1 MVDAVQWKGNNKTEV
16 YEFFD
21 RYATPRKK
29 VGNQIQYKDYA
40 GEIATTYLNG
50 FMVWDEK
57 YQKIINY
64 SEELFKQYFQELKEE
79 LQMYTKQDIEKWRKK
94 LDFRIT
100 DSKSEY
106 HHHHIIEEFAY
117 KYDLTI
123 PQATTILES
132 TRTLVR
138 NK

>member
-1 MVDAVQWKGNNKTEV
+1 MKVWKI
-16 YEFFD
+16 FD
-21 RYATPRKK
+21 NSGFGITIEGDT
-29 VGNQIQYKDYA
+29 VIDVMDQYKNHTNCDMD
-40 GEIATTYLNG
+40 I
-50 FMVWDEK
+50 
-57 YQKIINY
+57 
-64 SEELFKQYFQELKEE
+64 
-79 LQMYTKQDIEKWRKK
+79 KQDIEKWRKK